1 MAEFKTV
8 SAGDPAIAREAMTK
22 KQLGDFATTRDM
34 KHLVMK
40 PGARAVTFTLKDI
53 PHREFIRWV
62 NAPDNENEKY
72 ERAFECAL
80 KSVDNLPNKDGT
92 TMPTWEPPRENDM
105 MSEEAM
111 SRFPA
116 GVILEIGGVA
126 YRRTFFGQWTTPT
139 YALPPLLAAHLN
151 AQTYLP
157 AAVSPTS
164 AEPTSDAAS
173 APGGTTPEA

>member
-1 MAEFKTV
+1 MSEFKTV
-8 SAGDPAIAREAMTK
+8 SANDPAIDRERMTK
-22 KQLGDFATTRDM
+22 KQMHDFATTREM
-34 KHLVMK
+34 RHLVLK
-40 PGARAVTFTLKDI
+40 PGAKPITFTLREI
-53 PHREFIRWV
+53 PHRDYIRWV
-62 NAPDNENEKY
+62 NSPDNEHEKY

-80 KSVDNLPNKDGT
+80 ASVDNLPNKDGT
-92 TMPTWEPPRENDM
+92 TLPTWAPPRDNDM

-157 AAVSPTS
+157 ADASPTS
-164 AEPTSDAAS
+164 AAPTSGGVS
-173 APGGTTPEA
+173 APGGTTQAA